1 MNKRIFDILFSL
13 FFILFFWWIFL
24 IISILIYFKD
34 GFPIL
39 YFADRKGANKKIFTC
54 FKFRS
59 MSNHIEA
66 KKRNITTLGH
76 FIRNTNLD
84 ETPQFFNILRGD
96 MSVVGPRPHDIGED
110 MIFEKNIPNYNQRFN
125 TKPGLTGYAA
135 IMGNRGGN
143 DIEKIKERTKLD
155 LYYIENQSILF
166 DIEIILKT
174 AKLTISNIY
183 NRLF

>member
-1 MNKRIFDILFSL
+1 MIKRIFDIIFSI
-13 FFILFFWWIFL
+13 FFILIFWWIFL
-24 IISILIYFKD
+24 IISILIYIID
-34 GFPIL
+34 GSPII
-39 YFADRKGANKKIFTC
+39 YSAERKGDNKKIFKC
-54 FKFRS
+54 LKFRS
-59 MSNHIEA
+59 MSNHIET
-66 KKRNITTLGH
+66 KKRHITKLGH
-76 FIRNTNLD
+76 FLRNTNLD
-84 ETPQFFNILRGD
+84 EIPQFFNILKGD
-96 MSVVGPRPHDIGED
+96 MSVVGPRPHDIDED
-110 MIFEKNIPNYNQRFN
+110 IIFEKNIPDYNQRFN

-174 AKLTISNIY
+174 AKHTISNIY